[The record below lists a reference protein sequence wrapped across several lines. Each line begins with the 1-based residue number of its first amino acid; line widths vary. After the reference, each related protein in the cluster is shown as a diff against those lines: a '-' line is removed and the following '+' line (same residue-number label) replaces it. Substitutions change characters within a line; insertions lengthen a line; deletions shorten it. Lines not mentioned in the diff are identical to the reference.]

1 MALLMSQTVTWESS
15 DSVFNLPLD
24 GDGLFF
30 TWLRNLN
37 AMSPVE
43 KYIQDNTKVHG
54 ELMSGHFKDGQ
65 GNVPRVSI
73 FFGITV

>member
-30 TWLRNLN
+30 TWFRNLN

-43 KYIQDNTKVHG
+43 KYIQDNTKVHR
-54 ELMSGHFKDGQ
+54 ELMSGHFKDSQ